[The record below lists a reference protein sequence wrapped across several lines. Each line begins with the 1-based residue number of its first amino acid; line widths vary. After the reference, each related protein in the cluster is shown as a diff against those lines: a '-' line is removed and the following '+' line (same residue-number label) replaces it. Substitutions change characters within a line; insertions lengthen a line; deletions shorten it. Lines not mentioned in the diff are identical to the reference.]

1 MPEQEITRF
10 TDSLSLAIE
19 KLYKTGGFALAFG
32 FSGIVLILGAN
43 IFGHDHAI
51 WIIALGAILTFIC
64 LGFFLYTTL
73 RGNKEITK
81 SIKDNK
87 EAVDA
92 VQDISLQLTKLTNTA
107 QAYSFKNIE
116 KINKTLEIAIPQL
129 KPVPFLGD
137 KIEEYGLNKVGSIS
151 KLIVENSEKVENIV
165 SDIEQA
171 LINADHRKLKTYSKD
186 LADLVSSMKQQL
198 KQ

>member
-1 MPEQEITRF
+1 MPEQKITRF
-10 TDSLSLAIE
+10 TDSLSSAVE
-19 KLYKTGGFALAFG
+19 KLYKAGGFALAFG
-32 FSGIVLILGAN
+32 FSGIVLILGAK
-43 IFGHDHAI
+43 IFGQEQAP

-81 SIKDNK
+81 SIRDNK

-116 KINKTLEIAIPQL
+116 KINKTLEIAIPKLQAI
-129 KPVPFLGD
+129 PFLGD

-151 KLIVENSEKVENIV
+151 KLIVENSEKVENLV

-171 LINADHRKLKTYSKD
+171 IINADHKKLKTYSKD
-186 LADLVSSMKQQL
+186 LANLVSSMKQQL